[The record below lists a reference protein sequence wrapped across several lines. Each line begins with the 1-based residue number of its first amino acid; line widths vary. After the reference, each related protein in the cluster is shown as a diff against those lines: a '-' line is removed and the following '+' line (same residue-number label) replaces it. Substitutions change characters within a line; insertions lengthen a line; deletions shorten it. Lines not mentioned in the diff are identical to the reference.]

1 MEGCDSE
8 RCLQGEHPGCSQI
21 LYVDFSLLE
30 DSSVNVSL
38 IYVVETHRLSIIR
51 LRLSR
56 CNGVSLRDENKSPST
71 FIPKFRE
78 IHCWS
83 QQAKP
88 LRVR

>member
-1 MEGCDSE
+1 MDEWKDATSE
-8 RCLQGEHPGCSQI
+8 RYLQGEHPGCSQI

-51 LRLSR
+51 LSR

-71 FIPKFRE
+71 FIPNFRE
-78 IHCWS
+78 IHC
-83 QQAKP
+83 
-88 LRVR
+88 